1 MFLLLL
7 ISFISTL
14 VGIYQRFI
22 KKYIYRPH
30 VFPSNPIVIWFYGW
44 LIRKGFLVAFPTET
58 VFGMGANGLDEK
70 AVTKIYDIKQRP
82 GNNPVILHI
91 NGIDDVFKYNL
102 VIITPYEEK
111 ILRCLA
117 MAFWDGPATFVMK
130 ANPNVVPSNVRAGG
144 DFVSFRSPSHPDA
157 KRLIKAAGCP
167 IAAPSANKYG
177 YVSPTEA
184 SDVQGDYKND
194 GKCLF
199 ILDEKTPMIDKDGIE
214 SAIFKIVGNNITILR
229 SGRIGENDVFTSLAK
244 AGFNMEQI
252 EISYFIR
259 VLEEGDIA
267 TIAEAPG
274 QHYRHYSPNTLT
286 FRSLVA
292 PTFAQRTHRDLSKYV
307 IIASNDEYADEKCL
321 KYISLGKTITETARN
336 LYKSMREADALK
348 SDGIIISISSAV
360 DNVGGLKRALEEKI
374 DRATE
379 KRVVAL

>member
-7 ISFISTL
+7 ISFISIL
-14 VGIYQRFI
+14 YGIYHSLI
-22 KKYIYRPH
+22 KKYLYRPH
-30 VFPSNPIVIWFYGW
+30 ILPSNPIVIWFYGW

-58 VFGMGANGLDEK
+58 VYGMGANGLDSN
-70 AVTKIYDIKQRP
+70 AVSKIYDIKQRP
-82 GNNPVILHI
+82 SNNPVILHI

-102 VIITPYEEK
+102 VIITPNEEK

-130 ANPNVVPSNVRAGG
+130 ANTNVVPTNVRAGG

-157 KRLIKAAGCP
+157 KGLILAAGCP

-177 YVSPTEA
+177 YVSPTQS
-184 SDVQGDYKND
+184 SDVQGDYLND
-194 GKCLF
+194 GRCLF

-214 SAIFKIVGNNITILR
+214 SAIFKIVGNTITILR
-229 SGRIGENDVFTSLAK
+229 SGRIGENDVFTTLAK
-244 AGFNMEQI
+244 AGFNMEHI
-252 EISYFIR
+252 EISYYIR
-259 VLEEGDIA
+259 VIEEGD
-267 TIAEAPG
+267 TSSIAEAPG

-286 FRSLVA
+286 FRSSVA
-292 PTFAQRTHRDLSKYV
+292 PTFDDKTHRDLSKYV
-307 IIASNDEYADEKCL
+307 IIASNEEYAGEKCL

-336 LYKSMREADALK
+336 LYKSMREADKLQ
-348 SDGIIISISSAV
+348 SDGIIISISSAI

-379 KRVVAL
+379 KRVILI